1 MSVLL
6 VVLLYLALAALAF
19 VIILLPAAILALV
32 VVAVCRLLGI
42 SFDGQ
47 RFRRR

>member
-6 VVLLYLALAALAF
+6 VYLCLAAVAF
-19 VIILLPAAILALV
+19 VIILLPAAILALL

-47 RFRRR
+47 RFKRR